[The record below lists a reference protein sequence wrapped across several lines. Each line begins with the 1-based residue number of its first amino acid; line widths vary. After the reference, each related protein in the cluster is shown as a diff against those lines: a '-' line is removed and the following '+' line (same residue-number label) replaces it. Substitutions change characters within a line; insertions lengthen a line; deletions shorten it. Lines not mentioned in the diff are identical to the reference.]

1 MSSAS
6 GLWQVSALVRVAS
19 PMGHEALSQC
29 WADGG
34 SASTTLGQHQPS
46 IGSTSRVWLE
56 KMCSR
61 HHVAHQ
67 LKPSKHKTLNR
78 CWFNVGHVASACHT
92 GARRATDR
100 SHWYPGFHRN
110 QVFLPRPFV
119 RSVFCGEPLWPRRIV
134 FDLLSPWFEFRSL
147 QCLEVAFYKILQCL
161 EVAFLKVS
169 SFIWANVCLIWSNS
183 AVLICRGWFICIW
196 ILLSW

>member
-1 MSSAS
+1 MSSQRLQVVGCTFHVLPLWFVRYEIDPIFQAFYSRFFVIGITVLQWGCWEFAVGQFAGYFGWELSGDCLRLDVEHLGKLVMSSAS

-67 LKPSKHKTLNR
+67 LKPSKH
-78 CWFNVGHVASACHT
+78 
-92 GARRATDR
+92 
-100 SHWYPGFHRN
+100 
-110 QVFLPRPFV
+110 
-119 RSVFCGEPLWPRRIV
+119 
-134 FDLLSPWFEFRSL
+134 
-147 QCLEVAFYKILQCL
+147 
-161 EVAFLKVS
+161 
-169 SFIWANVCLIWSNS
+169 
-183 AVLICRGWFICIW
+183 
-196 ILLSW
+196 